1 MKRWA
6 LLVLAIL
13 FLEIL
18 ALPLG
23 SAEEKE
29 PIAKSITGVKV
40 YSKEKDTSEYYRV
53 YNNDPPAAL
62 HKAFKNGDCD
72 WFELEAWS
80 KSSHDYYRPYIKL
93 YDPSGN
99 LYSEG
104 YQATCPSR
112 DIPGYWTIVFSDGSS
127 VKFYVPPKENKG
139 FSLQAICG
147 PALLV
152 LLSFTP
158 LLLFR
163 RR

>member
-23 SAEEKE
+23 SAEESE
-29 PIAKSITGVKV
+29 PIVDKILSVSVWGWKGEYNKYYVDDYGGLVSLLQEEVAKGECRKFSLNKE
-40 YSKEKDTSEYYRV
+40 YSYSVDV
-53 YNNDPPAAL
+53 
-62 HKAFKNGDCD
+62 
-72 WFELEAWS
+72 
-80 KSSHDYYRPYIKL
+80 KL

-99 LYSEG
+99 LYAKGSVIS
-104 YQATCPSR
+104 CPDR